1 MQPVR
6 VAYPQDDARGL
17 LSMRVARHVPPM
29 CPGPSAC
36 KRRMPPSRRPQ
47 EGRAGRRSAAV
58 GFREEPSDALST
70 EMRGYLCP
78 LQSRKVR
85 PPSGARRQLL
95 VRLPSANPTAFATRR
110 APTQTSSTSSRTPS
124 AGPRPRRQNRSQR
137 WAAAPSASKGQSG
150 QTPGTGCRR
159 PLEGRTSGGR
169 RRDRPLGKPS
179 TASSKRRAGAGT
191 GAAVA

>member
-1 MQPVR
+1 
-6 VAYPQDDARGL
+6 
-17 LSMRVARHVPPM
+17 MRVARHVPPM

-58 GFREEPSDALST
+58 CFREEPGDALST

-78 LQSRKVR
+78 LQSWKVR

-124 AGPRPRRQNRSQR
+124 AGPRPRRQNRSRR
-137 WAAAPSASKGQSG
+137 WAAAPSASKDQAARLLVPAAGGPSRAG
-150 QTPGTGCRR
+150 PRGGKEGTGRLGSHQRLRVSGEPGQAPGPQLPRR
-159 PLEGRTSGGR
+159 LALAPQGRGT
-169 RRDRPLGKPS
+169 
-179 TASSKRRAGAGT
+179 RAAP
-191 GAAVA
+191 